1 MPYFKNQ
8 NINLLFIH
16 IPKTGGTSLE
26 KYLSRKYKIP
36 LNSNSLFMFIN
47 KLNTDIT
54 IDSTLQHMTYQT
66 IIKYKD
72 YFKIDFNNLEII
84 TIVRNPYERLI
95 SDLFFLKKIK
105 INSSKEEVYN
115 TIIKRYLNESVDNH
129 TIPQYL
135 FVTDENKQLIPN
147 IKILHTETLYK
158 DMHTL
163 GHKDFNLKE
172 NKNKINT
179 NTNNYY
185 NYLNNDSIKI
195 INEFYDYDFTLFNYK
210 KLEIGE

>member
-1 MPYFKNQ
+1 MVSEIVQVYW
-8 NINLLFIH
+8 
-16 IPKTGGTSLE
+16 
-26 KYLSRKYKIP
+26 
-36 LNSNSLFMFIN
+36 
-47 KLNTDIT
+47 
-54 IDSTLQHMTYQT
+54 QT
-66 IIKYKD
+66 VQSWLKR
-72 YFKIDFNNLEII
+72 FGEEGFNGI
-84 TIVRNPYERLI
+84 YESQR
-95 SDLFFLKKIK
+95 SGAPRK